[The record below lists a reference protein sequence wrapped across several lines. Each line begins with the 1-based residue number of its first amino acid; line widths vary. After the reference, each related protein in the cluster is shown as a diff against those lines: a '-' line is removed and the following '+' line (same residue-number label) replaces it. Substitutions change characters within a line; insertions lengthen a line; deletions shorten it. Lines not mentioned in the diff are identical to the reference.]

1 MKRIDVI
8 IGGRSYP
15 VACGDGEEDRV
26 QAIAAYVDEKLGELR
41 QRVGQVPDQHM
52 LVLTCLLLGDELLE
66 ARIAAA
72 APGAT
77 PATDG
82 AQNGMDAVA
91 DALASLAGEIEA
103 LAARVAST

>member
-8 IGGRSYP
+8 IGGRGYP
-15 VACGDGEEDRV
+15 VACGEGEEDRV
-26 QAIAAYVDEKLGELR
+26 QAIAAYVDEKLSELR
-41 QRVGQVPDQHM
+41 QRVGQVPDQHL

-66 ARIAAA
+66 ARMATG
-72 APGAT
+72 APA
-77 PATDG
+77 PDG
-82 AQNGMDAVA
+82 AAHRMDAVA